1 MSWGAQEP
9 WEGERPPR
17 VAELG
22 SCPAAPLGEPRLL
35 LLEVPAA

>member
-1 MSWGAQEP
+1 MSWGAQER

-22 SCPAAPLGEPRLL
+22 SCPVAPPGKLRLL
-35 LLEVPAA
+35 LLEGPTA

>member
-22 SCPAAPLGEPRLL
+22 SCPVAPPGKLRLL
-35 LLEVPAA
+35 LLEGPTA